1 MEPQPII
8 LVVAIPILMGLGLLC
23 IARRQ
28 RTKFEREKEWGKIE
42 KKHRHKD
49 WRL

>member
-1 MEPQPII
+1 MEPQPAM
-8 LVVAIPILMGLGLLC
+8 LVVAIPILMCLGLLC
-23 IARRQ
+23 IVRRQ
-28 RTKFEREKEWGKIE
+28 RAKFEQEKEWEKLE